1 MPYAALMPPL
11 RPQMSKRD
19 LHWFQKETYDASKRD
34 LRCKQKRPAM
44 HGNEACVHA
53 HMRRRIHACHMRR
66 RIHACQKRLTLVS
79 KETYTVSNETYTSV
93 KRDLRTL
100 GGALVPPLT
109 PCSLL
114 A

>member
-1 MPYAALMPPL
+1 MHVIRSTNAPAEAANVKKKPTLV
-11 RPQMSKRD
+11 
-19 LHWFQKETYDASKRD
+19 SKRD